1 MYSENLEELI
11 SLVLS
16 DGNLTDE
23 KRDIIKRRAEK
34 EGEDV
39 EEVMMVINSR
49 LKKVCSHPEQKSDDE
64 GNTQE
69 KTKKGTETQEHLLV
83 PENVVPKVL
92 KIINVYNKKA
102 SKWGYDLLAY
112 NANSHTISGK
122 FTPITNAQDGKTG
135 FWNEVKEIY
144 KNGELE
150 YEWEKILKLCGM
162 K

>member
-49 LKKVCSHPEQKSDDE
+49 LKKVSSHPEQKSDDE

-69 KTKKGTETQEHLLV
+69 KTKKR
-83 PENVVPKVL
+83 N
-92 KIINVYNKKA
+92 
-102 SKWGYDLLAY
+102 
-112 NANSHTISGK
+112 
-122 FTPITNAQDGKTG
+122 
-135 FWNEVKEIY
+135 
-144 KNGELE
+144 
-150 YEWEKILKLCGM
+150 
-162 K
+162 

>member
-1 MYSENLEELI
+1 M
-11 SLVLS
+11 
-16 DGNLTDE
+16 
-23 KRDIIKRRAEK
+23 K
-34 EGEDV
+34 ETH
-39 EEVMMVINSR
+39 
-49 LKKVCSHPEQKSDDE
+49 KKKQKKE
-64 GNTQE
+64 TKTQE
-69 KTKKGTETQEHLLV
+69 LLLV
-83 PENVVPKVL
+83 PENVVPKIL